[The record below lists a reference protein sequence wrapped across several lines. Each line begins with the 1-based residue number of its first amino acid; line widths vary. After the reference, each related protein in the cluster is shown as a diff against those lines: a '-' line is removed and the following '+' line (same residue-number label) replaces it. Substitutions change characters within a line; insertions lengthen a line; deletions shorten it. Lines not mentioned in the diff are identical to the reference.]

1 MRLVFDKH
9 GALREFHAVA
19 PDREAKAT
27 VADLEAL
34 DVEAAEPLALAM
46 RRAVARG
53 RVASDGTGL
62 TVDGAPLVLPEAP
75 KALTYAE
82 ALALVEK
89 GNLAQL
95 RPLLR
100 LLVEELLRQGAI
112 DL

>member
-1 MRLVFDKH
+1 MRLVFDKA
-9 GALREFHAVA
+9 GALREYHAVT
-19 PDREAKAT
+19 PEREAKAT
-27 VADLEAL
+27 AADLAVL
-34 DVEAAEPLALAM
+34 DVEASEPLTVAM

-75 KALTYAE
+75 KPLTYAD

-100 LLVEELLRQGAI
+100 LCVEELLRQGAI